1 MKKIFLT
8 IIVALIVGISVGS
21 FAQADT
27 PKQSWW
33 QFFKMLKRAPEKQ
46 LVPVQPQRPATEP
59 GRESVKETPDNKPGP
74 GREVVKETPD
84 AKTGPVRLRWSE
96 YRSDMEL
103 ASKKDENQDNK
114 YVYINFYGK
123 WCHFCKKMEKET
135 FNNQDVASYLDE
147 NFLLYQVNG
156 DEAADL
162 TRKYVI
168 RGYPTGLF
176 MDPAGNVIA
185 SLPGFWPPDKFLDV
199 LKFIKSESYKQ
210 MSYEEYASKRHN

>member
-74 GREVVKETPD
+74 AGKWSGKRPMPRPALSGSDGPNTVPTWNW
-84 AKTGPVRLRWSE
+84 PVRKTRIRTVNTSISIFTENGVTSARRWRKRPLTIRTS
-96 YRSDMEL
+96 L
-103 ASKKDENQDNK
+103 PTWTK
-114 YVYINFYGK
+114 
-123 WCHFCKKMEKET
+123 
-135 FNNQDVASYLDE
+135 